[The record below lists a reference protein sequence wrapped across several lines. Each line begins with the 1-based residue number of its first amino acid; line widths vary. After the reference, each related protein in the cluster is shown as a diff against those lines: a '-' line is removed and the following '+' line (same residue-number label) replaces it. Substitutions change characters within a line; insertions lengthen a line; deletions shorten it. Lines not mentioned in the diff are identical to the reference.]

1 MAFSDVATV
10 GFVFR
15 NGQKVNNG
23 DMGRIPVLVGQ
34 TVNAVKAGTQLHN
47 GIGKGAQIVVNTC
60 SEVAKTDKVFNGLT
74 KVVKF
79 ASDNVNPLIAASSGL
94 KVILAKKE
102 DRKKTFIS
110 EAGCVGGMLLGEGWM
125 KKNLVGILDKLPI
138 TGKWKPIVKG
148 LVFITGSITA
158 STIGQKLCKELADV
172 VDVPWGKAQREAY
185 YQKQAAEKTAKTYQP
200 LNYTA

>member
-10 GFVFR
+10 GFVLR

-34 TVNAVKAGTQLHN
+34 TVNAVKAGTQLN
-47 GIGKGAQIVVNTC
+47 NSIGKGAQVVVDTC
-60 SEVAKTDKVFNGLT
+60 SEIAKTDKLFNGLG

-79 ASDNVNPLIAASSGL
+79 ASNNVNPLIAASSGL
-94 KVILAKKE
+94 KVVLAKKE
-102 DRKKTFIS
+102 DRKKTLIS

-138 TGKWKPIVKG
+138 SGKWKPIVKG
-148 LVFITGSITA
+148 LIFIAGSITA
-158 STIGQKLCKELADV
+158 STIGQKVCKKLADV
-172 VDVPWGKAQREAY
+172 IDVPWGKAQREVY
-185 YQKQAAEKTAKTYQP
+185 YQKQAAKEAAKVSQP
-200 LNYTA
+200 LNYVA